1 MRGGRGKDDDVL
13 FIFMTRVGSVMM
25 CLVQDGYTMCI
36 IQFGLGGSADN
47 K

>member
-13 FIFMTRVGSVMM
+13 FIFMTRVGPVMM